1 MEVVEKIERIR
12 EEVENLLERNL
23 HVRDVQREI
32 NKLRTEII
40 ELSSRLSDVQFYM
53 LMTELDNLE
62 RELYENYHDFSDKFK
77 TITLRKPEHIYY
89 H

>member
-1 MEVVEKIERIR
+1 MEIVEKIERIR
-12 EEVENLLERNL
+12 DEVENLLERNL
-23 HVRDVQREI
+23 HVRDVQKKIDAMRA
-32 NKLRTEII
+32 EII
-40 ELSSRLSDVQFYM
+40 EISSRLSDVQFYM

-62 RELYENYHDFSDKFK
+62 RELHENYHDFSDKFK